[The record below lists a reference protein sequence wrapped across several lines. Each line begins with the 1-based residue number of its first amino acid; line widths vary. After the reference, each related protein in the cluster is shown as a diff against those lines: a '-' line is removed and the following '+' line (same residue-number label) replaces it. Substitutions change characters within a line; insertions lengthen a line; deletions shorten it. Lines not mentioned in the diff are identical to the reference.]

1 MKKKKP
7 THISIGHS
15 SKLVGW
21 EIRYHF
27 FFNFPVVKVVDHP
40 TSSSRLHPEFVA
52 KISYL
57 NFLGISN
64 GLHVFVADPASLSRL
79 HPLMI

>member
-15 SKLVGW
+15 SKSVGW
-21 EIRYHF
+21 EFF

-64 GLHVFVADPASLSRL
+64 GLFVADPASLSRL

>member
-7 THISIGHS
+7 THISINHS
-15 SKLVGW
+15 SKSVGW

-27 FFNFPVVKVVDHP
+27 FFPVVKVVDHP

-64 GLHVFVADPASLSRL
+64 GLFVADPASLSRL

>member
-1 MKKKKP
+1 MKKKNL
-7 THISIGHS
+7 HIFLLATLQSWWDG
-15 SKLVGW
+15 KLD
-21 EIRYHF
+21 IIF

-64 GLHVFVADPASLSRL
+64 GLFVADPASLSRL